1 MEKKK
6 ERIKRLLTGLVTMAL
21 ILTALPMSAF
31 ASPDLEPAGVV
42 EEAQEETYEGGI
54 ENEACLEADEVADDN
69 LNDAAFTVSFNYAAD
84 EFTVEAGEGYAAISD
99 NKVTVSANENYGFS
113 VSTNKLGITIKSVSA
128 NGSPLTIS
136 ENGLYYTGEV
146 TGNLNVSIESEP
158 LVPPVSECNVTIDAT
173 GVASFTYT
181 ISSNGTESSE
191 VKTWNANEDK
201 VLTVS
206 KNDAICIKEV
216 TTAEGYVSGNTAV
229 RVDGGLVPAGEGNKN
244 WAPITITESPTT
256 IVISAAEKPTV
267 SSCTVEVGGEGWKS
281 FTYTTTKDSISKT
294 WTASEN
300 KVISVSLNDSVYISD
315 IVAEEGYTSDNTAV
329 KANNKDVEKG
339 SDGVYSVKIEENTV
353 ITITNTRK
361 EQPVPEN
368 PVYETKLGFENNKAI
383 TFYSGQKDK
392 DKDYLTLATAKFSV
406 ATTVKKIE
414 NAYLDLKTSDGNI
427 TVSCDVISD
436 NKIVC
441 KDTGNMPAGK
451 GKLHIVAASDGT
463 TIPAEAAL
471 KVTVKDGVNYI
482 YVDLP
487 SDRVFKADGK
497 TVSIKASASAYH
509 DYSNEGDWRSVK
521 IKSRLEWK
529 LFEADRKTEIK
540 DGITVKNGKITIAK
554 NYTPSNNQVFYVQAG
569 AKDYEG
575 NTTVSTMKKIT
586 IRTSQIVIDKV
597 VISDNIA
604 ATTGINL
611 DEAHSSKDF
620 EGKYITAIDKY
631 GKMIDPSDLSFS
643 YPKKS
648 IAVYRFRDC
657 ICIDKILKPGK
668 ITISLKSPEMK
679 GSKKVTLNV
688 TAGKASGYELTI
700 EDADGKRQVVS
711 ANSTVSNDSAGEI
724 CLWTDPI
731 ADSICNNNTSISI
744 VKGGVVSDSKNK
756 HYIYF
761 YPTAAE
767 TVVEVKNGGKTLY
780 TCKIINNMYNFP
792 DTVGIQ
798 QKDDTN
804 FYVGDFNDSYFTLTG
819 LPTVSD
825 NEYVNAEILPDRNI
839 TAKQWKNY
847 SVFFKAVDG
856 EVNYDN
862 ELNIW
867 FASKKLK
874 AGQKYSLEVVFYKL
888 NQNTDEITY
897 LSSPQIVTFTA
908 VKAPGAPKLKL
919 KNNKITMKKEAGVSE
934 NLVFKETN
942 IAERYITKL
951 YNNQK
956 GNEVNNFLKYFE
968 LSPDKKALVLKKSLT
983 PEEISAIRAEDLT
996 GWIEY
1001 YGVNAA
1007 YKRTEVIRTKITV
1020 KLI

>member
-1 MEKKK
+1 MK
-6 ERIKRLLTGLVTMAL
+6 
-21 ILTALPMSAF
+21 
-31 ASPDLEPAGVV
+31 LEGDYYN
-42 EEAQEETYEGGI
+42 YEG
-54 ENEACLEADEVADDN
+54 
-69 LNDAAFTVSFNYAAD
+69 F
-84 EFTVEAGEGYAAISD
+84 
-99 NKVTVSANENYGFS
+99 
-113 VSTNKLGITIKSVSA
+113 
-128 NGSPLTIS
+128 
-136 ENGLYYTGEV
+136 
-146 TGNLNVSIESEP
+146 
-158 LVPPVSECNVTIDAT
+158 
-173 GVASFTYT
+173 
-181 ISSNGTESSE
+181 
-191 VKTWNANEDK
+191 
-201 VLTVS
+201 
-206 KNDAICIKEV
+206 
-216 TTAEGYVSGNTAV
+216 
-229 RVDGGLVPAGEGNKN
+229 
-244 WAPITITESPTT
+244 
-256 IVISAAEKPTV
+256 
-267 SSCTVEVGGEGWKS
+267 
-281 FTYTTTKDSISKT
+281 
-294 WTASEN
+294 
-300 KVISVSLNDSVYISD
+300 
-315 IVAEEGYTSDNTAV
+315 
-329 KANNKDVEKG
+329 
-339 SDGVYSVKIEENTV
+339 
-353 ITITNTRK
+353 
-361 EQPVPEN
+361 
-368 PVYETKLGFENNKAI
+368 
-383 TFYSGQKDK
+383 
-392 DKDYLTLATAKFSV
+392 
-406 ATTVKKIE
+406 
-414 NAYLDLKTSDGNI
+414 
-427 TVSCDVISD
+427 
-436 NKIVC
+436 
-441 KDTGNMPAGK
+441 
-451 GKLHIVAASDGT
+451 
-463 TIPAEAAL
+463 
-471 KVTVKDGVNYI
+471 
-482 YVDLP
+482 
-487 SDRVFKADGK
+487 
-497 TVSIKASASAYH
+497 
-509 DYSNEGDWRSVK
+509 WRSVK
-521 IKSRLEWK
+521 IKSKLEWK
-529 LFEADRKTEIK
+529 LFEADEKTEII

-554 NYTPSNNQVFYVQAG
+554 NYSPSDNQVFYVQAG
-569 AKDYEG
+569 AKDYAG

-597 VISDNIA
+597 VISENKA

-620 EGKYITAIDKY
+620 EGKYITAIDND

-648 IAVYRFRDC
+648 IEVYRFRDC
-657 ICIDKILKPGK
+657 ICINKILKPGK
-668 ITISLKSPEMK
+668 ITISLKSPGMK

-688 TAGKASGYELTI
+688 KAGKASGYELTI
-700 EDADGKRQVVS
+700 EDADGKRQGVS

-724 CLWTDPI
+724 WLWTDPI

-744 VKGGVVSDSKNK
+744 VEGGVVSGSKNK

-780 TCKIINNMYNFP
+780 TCTIINNMYNFP

-804 FYVGDFNDSYFTLTG
+804 FYVGDFNDSYFTVTG

-874 AGQKYSLEVVFYKL
+874 AGQKYSLEVVFYKG
-888 NQNTDEITY
+888 NENTDEITY

-942 IAERYITKL
+942 IDKRYITKL
-951 YNNQK
+951 YNNKK

-983 PEEISAIRAEDLT
+983 PEEINAIRAEDLT

-1001 YGVNAA
+1001 FGENAA

-1020 KLI
+1020 KLK

>member
-1 MEKKK
+1 MEEKK

-113 VSTNKLGITIKSVSA
+113 VLTNKPGITIKSVSA
-128 NGSPLTIS
+128 NGSSLTIS

-146 TGNLNVSIESEP
+146 TGDLNVSIESGP
-158 LVPPVSECNVTIDAT
+158 LVPPVSECNITISGD
-173 GVASFTYT
+173 GVASFIYT
-181 ISSNGTESSE
+181 ISHNGMMTDGII
-191 VKTWNANEDK
+191 WNSGQI
-201 VLTVS
+201 TVS
-206 KNDAICIKEV
+206 KNDILNINKVNPAD
-216 TTAEGYVSGNTAV
+216 GYVSGNTV
-229 RVDGGLVPAGEGNKN
+229 ISVDGNPVSCSKN
-244 WAPITITESPTT
+244 NDDWNGIEITVDTT
-256 IVISAAEKPTV
+256 IVIAVKKAEEPVPV
-267 SSCTVEVGGEGWKS
+267 SSCTVGVGGEGWKS

-300 KVISVSLNDSVYISD
+300 KVISVSRNDSVYISD

-329 KANNKDVEKG
+329 KANDKDVEKG

-353 ITITNTRK
+353 ITITNTKK

-383 TFYSGQKDK
+383 TFYSGQKDE
-392 DKDYLTLATAKFSV
+392 DKDYLTLATAKFSA

-414 NAYLDLKTSDGNI
+414 YAYLDIKTSDGNI
-427 TVSCDVISD
+427 IKYCDVISD
-436 NKIVC
+436 NKIVY
-441 KDTGNMPAGK
+441 KNTGDMPAGK

-497 TVSIKASASAYH
+497 PVSIKASASAYH
-509 DYSNEGDWRSVK
+509 DYYEGFWRSVK

-529 LFEADRKTEIK
+529 LFEADQKTEIK

-554 NYTPSNNQVFYVQAG
+554 NYSPSDNQVFYVQAG

-604 ATTGINL
+604 ATTGIDL

-620 EGKYITAIDKY
+620 EGKYITAIDKG

-668 ITISLKSPEMK
+668 ITISLKSPGMK

-688 TAGKASGYELTI
+688 KAGKASGYELTI
-700 EDADGKRQVVS
+700 VDADDKRQGVS

-724 CLWTDPI
+724 WLWTDPI
-731 ADSICNNNTSISI
+731 ADSICNNNTSISV
-744 VKGGVVSDSKNK
+744 VKGGVVSGSRNK

-780 TCKIINNMYNFP
+780 TCTIINNMYNFP
-792 DTVGIQ
+792 DTVGIR
-798 QKDDTN
+798 QKDDTK
-804 FYVGDFNDSYFTLTG
+804 FYVGDFKDSYFTLTG
-819 LPTVSD
+819 LPSLSTG
-825 NEYVNAEILPDRNI
+825 EYVNAEILPDSNI
-839 TAKQWKNY
+839 TAGQWKNY
-847 SVFFKAVDG
+847 SVFFKAVEG
-856 EVNYDN
+856 EVDDNN
-862 ELNIW
+862 ELHIW

-874 AGQKYSLEVVFYKL
+874 AGQEYSLEVVFYKG
-888 NQNTDEITY
+888 NENTDEITY
-897 LSSPQIVTFTA
+897 LSSPQTVTFTS

-919 KNNKITMKKEAGVSE
+919 KNNKITMEKKAGVSE

-951 YNNQK
+951 YNNKK
-956 GNEVNNFLKYFE
+956 GNEANNFLNYFE

-983 PEEISAIRAEDLT
+983 PEEISAVRAEDLT

-1001 YGVNAA
+1001 FGLNAA

-1020 KLI
+1020 KLK